1 MMNREK
7 IDPRIAGSWLRRAG
21 KEIPTSTSAN
31 EPSHSPV
38 AFVPR
43 AARQG
48 WDPKEIWLQRIHQ
61 PRRDRAQN
69 QS

>member
-1 MMNREK
+1 MNNK
-7 IDPRIAGSWLRRAG
+7 KLDPRIADSWLRRAG
-21 KEIPTSTSAN
+21 NDTPASTSAD
-31 EPSHSPV
+31 EAARSPI

-48 WDPKEIWLQRIHQ
+48 WDPKEIWLQQIDQ

-69 QS
+69 PS